1 MKAGVDHK
9 LRCTYLIKPK
19 KVSYIIIASFACVGL
34 VEYHN
39 LMFSRCNSQLA
50 VDHGVFAKPS
60 VRADEPHIPF
70 SFEDRARLSK
80 VAICRA
86 RTAKDRN

>member
-1 MKAGVDHK
+1 MLTTTCGATISLSPRRFHI
-9 LRCTYLIKPK
+9 L
-19 KVSYIIIASFACVGL
+19 SYIVIASFACVGL

-60 VRADEPHIPF
+60 VRADEIPF